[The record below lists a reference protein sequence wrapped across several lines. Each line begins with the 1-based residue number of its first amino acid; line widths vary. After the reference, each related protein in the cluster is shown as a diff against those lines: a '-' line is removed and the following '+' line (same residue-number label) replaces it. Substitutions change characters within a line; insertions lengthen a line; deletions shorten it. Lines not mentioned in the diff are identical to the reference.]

1 MENMIIDIYMCH
13 KTSDE
18 FLYYTKRL
26 LEVPGCTYLVYRPMF
41 NGYEFY
47 FHTQNILVRI
57 LYLPPVVWFDGSA
70 NFPDYY
76 YTNNS
81 VTAATLQFILEGR
94 SCVCL
99 GSFNDILKILNG
111 QKE

>member
-1 MENMIIDIYMCH
+1 MENMIIDIYMCY
-13 KTSDE
+13 KASDE
-18 FLYYTKRL
+18 FLYYEKRL
-26 LEVPGCTYLVYRPMF
+26 LEVPGCTYPVYRPMF

-57 LYLPPVVWFDGSA
+57 LYLLPVAWFDGSA
-70 NFPDYY
+70 NCPDYY

-81 VTAATLQFILEGR
+81 VAAATLQFILEGR

-99 GSFNDILKILNG
+99 ESFNDILKILNG

>member
-1 MENMIIDIYMCH
+1 MENMIIDIYMCY

-26 LEVPGCTYLVYRPMF
+26 FEVPGCTYLVYRPMF
-41 NGYEFY
+41 DGYEFY
-47 FHTQNILVRI
+47 FHTQNILVRM
-57 LYLPPVVWFDGSA
+57 LYLPPVAWFDGSA
-70 NFPDYY
+70 NCPDYY

-81 VTAATLQFILEGR
+81 VAAATLQFILKGR

-111 QKE
+111 